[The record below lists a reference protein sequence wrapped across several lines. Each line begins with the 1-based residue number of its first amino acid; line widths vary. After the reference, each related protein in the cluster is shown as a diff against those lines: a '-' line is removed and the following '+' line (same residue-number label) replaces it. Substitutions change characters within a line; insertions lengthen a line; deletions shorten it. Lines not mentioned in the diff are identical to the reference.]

1 MSNSKPKNYWTMNV
15 IESIKTFIFGR
26 RVKGEKL
33 ITVPTIRTV
42 NENKFMSFNTWAQE
56 MNVSRC
62 WTK

>member
-26 RVKGEKL
+26 RVKGEK
-33 ITVPTIRTV
+33 VPVPNLRTV
-42 NENKFMSFNTWAQE
+42 NTNEFMTFNMWAQK
-56 MNVSRC
+56 MKVSRC

>member
-1 MSNSKPKNYWTMNV
+1 MKNVLSN
-15 IESIKTFIFGR
+15 IKTFIFGR